1 MQTTIRDI
9 LKRKGDSTVS
19 VTSHASVLDAV
30 RAMAHHNVGS
40 VLVIDDGRL
49 VGILSE
55 RDCAR
60 DLVLK
65 DLSAKDT
72 RVEELMT
79 TEVLIVGPTH
89 TVDECMFLM
98 TENRVRHLPVLQDG
112 TLIGIVS
119 IGDIVNALVSQK
131 QFVIEQLES
140 YITGRS

>member
-9 LKRKGDSTVS
+9 LKRKRDSTVS
-19 VTSHASVLDAV
+19 VTSHASVLEAV

-55 RDCAR
+55 RECAR
-60 DLVLK
+60 DLVLQ
-65 DLSAKDT
+65 DRSARET
-72 RVEELMT
+72 RVNELMRS
-79 TEVLIVGPTH
+79 EVLVVGPAH

-98 TENRVRHLPVLQDG
+98 TENRVRHLPVLEDG
-112 TLIGIVS
+112 RLVGIVS

>member
-1 MQTTIRDI
+1 MSEI
-9 LKRKGDSTVS
+9 LSERP
-19 VTSHASVLDAV
+19 APDA
-30 RAMAHHNVGS
+30 GT

-55 RDCAR
+55 RECAR
-60 DLVLK
+60 DLVLQ
-65 DLSAKDT
+65 DRLARET

-79 TEVLIVGPTH
+79 SEVLVVGPAH

-98 TENRVRHLPVLQDG
+98 TENRVRHLPVLEDG
-112 TLIGIVS
+112 RLIGIVS